1 MRRVS
6 GWYLFVLNAYWIGLS
21 FMWNSLHVTILP
33 AVLLNYVPE
42 TQKNTWLGLLT
53 FFGLILAMIIQP
65 LSGALSDRWASRFG
79 RRRPFILFGTLGD
92 IIFLGVL
99 AFVGGLPWL
108 FIGYIGLQITSNMAH
123 GPMQGW
129 MPDEVPAEQLGV
141 ASGIKTAM
149 DMFGI
154 IISSLLMGFLI
165 SSTNANPTKSVLAII
180 GFLVLFGAVSLL
192 GGHEKVQSVS
202 QNRPHPLKGLWKE
215 TFNFKADGDKN
226 YWRLIFSRF
235 LYLVGIYGFQSF
247 AQYFIRDKFP
257 QENPIAFTQIVMGT
271 FVVVLIIFSLLA
283 GYLGDLHKRKP
294 VQAGRGFTGILVSV
308 LSIFANTP
316 KRLQIISGFIGAL
329 GAVLLIFANTPT
341 QLIVFGCFM
350 GIGLGIFMSTN
361 WAMANQMAPAAEAG
375 KYMGL
380 TNLATAGSA
389 AVARLEGPMIDGF
402 NNVAPGHFIGWT
414 VLFAL
419 SAALMLCSSL
429 AMRKVPEEKATTAA
443 QAN

>member
-33 AVLLNYVPE
+33 AVLLNYVPAA
-42 TQKNTWLGLLT
+42 QKNTWLGLLT
-53 FFGLILAMIIQP
+53 FCGLILAMIIQP
-65 LSGALSDRWASRFG
+65 LSGALSDRWGSRIG
-79 RRRPFILFGTLGD
+79 RRRPFIWFGTLGD
-92 IIFLGVL
+92 IVFLAIL
-99 AFVGGLPWL
+99 AFVGGLPAL
-108 FIGYIGLQITSNMAH
+108 FIGYIGLQVTSNIAH

-154 IISSLLMGFLI
+154 ILSSLLMGFLI
-165 SSTNANPTKSVLAII
+165 TSKNADPTKSVLAII
-180 GFLVLFGAVSLL
+180 GFLVLFGAISLL
-192 GGHEKVQSVS
+192 GGHEKVQTEPQHRSL
-202 QNRPHPLKGLWKE
+202 PLKGLWKE
-215 TFNFKADGDKN
+215 VFNFKAGGDKN

-257 QENPIAFTQIVMGT
+257 EQDPIAYTQLVMGT

-283 GYLGDLHKRKP
+283 GWMGDHYGRKRIH
-294 VQAGRGFTGILVSV
+294 IL
-308 LSIFANTP
+308 
-316 KRLQIISGFIGAL
+316 SGFIGAF
-329 GAVLLIFANTPT
+329 GAVLLIFATTST
-341 QLIVFGCFM
+341 QLIAFGCVM
-350 GIGLGIFMSTN
+350 GVGLGIFMSTN
-361 WAMANQMAPAAEAG
+361 WAMANQMAPSAEAG

-402 NNVAPGHFIGWT
+402 NNAAPGHWVGWT
-414 VLFAL
+414 VMFAL

-429 AMRKVPEEKATTAA
+429 ALRRVPEPKA
-443 QAN
+443 

>member
-33 AVLLNYVPE
+33 AVLLNYVPS

-65 LSGALSDRWASRFG
+65 LSGALSDRWASRIG
-79 RRRPFILFGTLGD
+79 RRRPFIWIGTIGDLVFLAILG
-92 IIFLGVL
+92 
-99 AFVGGLPWL
+99 FVGGLPWL
-108 FIGYIGLQITSNMAH
+108 FIGYIGLQITSNLAH

-141 ASGIKTAM
+141 ASGVKTAM

-154 IISSLLMGFLI
+154 IVSSLLMGFLI
-165 SSTNANPTKSVLAII
+165 TSTNANPAKSVSAII
-180 GFLVLFGAVSLL
+180 GFLVLFAAITLL
-192 GGHEKVQSVS
+192 GGREKTQQISEK
-202 QNRPHPLKGLWKE
+202 PPLPLKGLWKE
-215 TFNFKADGDKN
+215 VFNFKATGDKH
-226 YWRLIFSRF
+226 YWWLIFSRF
-235 LYLVGIYGFQSF
+235 LFLVGIYGFQSF

-257 QENPIAFTQIVMGT
+257 EQNPIAFTQFVMGT

-283 GYLGDLHKRKP
+283 GALGDRYGRKR
-294 VQAGRGFTGILVSV
+294 IH
-308 LSIFANTP
+308 
-316 KRLQIISGFIGAL
+316 IISGFIGAA
-329 GAVLLIFANTPT
+329 GAVLLIFANTPA
-341 QLIVFGCFM
+341 QLILYGSFM

-389 AVARLEGPMIDGF
+389 AVARLEGPMIDYF
-402 NNVAPGHFIGWT
+402 NNKVATGHFVGWT
-414 VLFAL
+414 VLFAV
-419 SAALMLCSSL
+419 SAVLMLCSSWV
-429 AMRKVPEEKATTAA
+429 MSKVPDTKVEKPETVK
-443 QAN
+443 

>member
-33 AVLLNYVPE
+33 AVLLNYVPA

-65 LSGALSDRWASRFG
+65 LSGALSDRWSSRFG
-79 RRRPFILFGTLGD
+79 RRRPFVLLGTLGD
-92 IIFLGVL
+92 IVFLGIL

-141 ASGIKTAM
+141 ASGIKTAT

-165 SSTNANPTKSVLAII
+165 SPTNADPTKSVLAII
-180 GFLVLFGAVSLL
+180 GFLVLFAAVTLL
-192 GGHEKVQSVS
+192 SGREKPFVAI
-202 QNRPHPLKGLWKE
+202 QNRPQPLKGLWKE
-215 TFNFKADGDKN
+215 TFNFKLDGDKN

-257 QENPIAFTQIVMGT
+257 DQNPIAFTQIVMGT
-271 FVVVLIIFSLLA
+271 FVVVLIIFSLLS
-283 GYLGDLHKRKP
+283 GYMGDRYGRKRIH
-294 VQAGRGFTGILVSV
+294 IL
-308 LSIFANTP
+308 
-316 KRLQIISGFIGAL
+316 SGFIGAL
-329 GAVLLIFANTPT
+329 GAVLLIFAHSPA
-341 QLIVFGCFM
+341 QLIAYGCFM

-380 TNLATAGSA
+380 TNIATAGSA
-389 AVARLEGPMIDGF
+389 AIARLEGPMIDGF
-402 NNVAPGHFIGWT
+402 NNAAPGHWVGWT

-429 AMRKVPEEKATTAA
+429 AMRNVPDTKIEET
-443 QAN
+443 QG